1 MKTPITFT
9 IVDDHR
15 LFADGLARILQED
28 GAFQLLKVYNAGQ
41 DLIAELP
48 ESKSDLYIID
58 IQLGEVSGL
67 DICLQIKSKYQNSK
81 VILISMIQA
90 PHIIKQ
96 GKKNGA
102 NGFIPKTTDAFL
114 LKEMVNRI
122 CSGESVFVERDELT
136 DDPNKIGL
144 LTEREMEIIHLVKSG
159 LTTKIIAEQ
168 LFLSEFTVETHR
180 KNILKKLK
188 LSTANELIAYAYAN
202 HL

>member
-1 MKTPITFT
+1 MKNLITFT

-28 GAFQLLKVYNAGQ
+28 GAFQLLKVHNSEQA
-41 DLIAELP
+41 LIDELS
-48 ESKSDLYIID
+48 EIQSDLYIVD
-58 IQLGEVSGL
+58 IQLGELSGL
-67 DICLQIKSKYQNSK
+67 DLCLHIKAKYPEAK

-90 PHIIKQ
+90 PHLIKQ
-96 GKKNGA
+96 GRKNGA
-102 NGFIPKTTDAFL
+102 DGFIPKTTDASV
-114 LKEMVNRI
+114 LKEMVNKV
-122 CSGESVFVERDELT
+122 CAGEMIFVERDVEIA
-136 DDPNKIGL
+136 DPHNIDL

-159 LTTKIIAEQ
+159 LTTRVIADQ

-188 LSTANELIAYAYAN
+188 LSSANELIAYAYAN

>member
-1 MKTPITFT
+1 MKKPISFT

-15 LFADGLARILQED
+15 LFADGLARILHED
-28 GAFQLLKVYNAGQ
+28 GAFQLQKVHNVTQ
-41 DLIAELP
+41 SFIDEL
-48 ESKSDLYIID
+48 SQVQSDLYIID
-58 IQLGEVSGL
+58 IQLGELSGL
-67 DICLQIKSKYQNSK
+67 DICVQIKEKYPEAK

-90 PHIIKQ
+90 PHLIKQ
-96 GKKNGA
+96 GRKNGA
-102 NGFIPKTTDAFL
+102 DGFIPKTTDASI
-114 LKEMVNRI
+114 LKEMVNRV
-122 CSGESVFVERDELT
+122 CAGETVFVERDEEISN
-136 DDPNKIGL
+136 PHSIEL

-159 LTTKIIAEQ
+159 LTTRAIADQ